1 MINISPR
8 RGSPYILMD
17 KEILTEKVSQFSG
30 FGSKVKTYYS
40 VKANPDLNLLKFIG
54 SLGVGFEIASSN
66 ELDRL
71 LKFNVPSRRI
81 ISGNPMKIPSFIRH
95 AYKSGIRE
103 FVIDS
108 ADEIDKIMKFAPG
121 SRVIVRI
128 VTDNSESSWPLTEKF
143 GLPPDEAAYLLIKAK
158 SFGLSPSGVTF
169 HVGSQCTGFF
179 SWTEAIKNAALV
191 WALAEKNGMKLT
203 HLNLG
208 GGFPAK
214 HEIGVPRVEDIMKH
228 ILSCVTELFPEEISL
243 SVEPGRA
250 LVADAGTLITTVIGT
265 AFREGKN
272 WMYLD
277 SGVFNGLMESVGG
290 ITYRFQ
296 PLSTAVSLE
305 MDEWILAG
313 PSCDSFDVIARGVT
327 LPKLKVGDRIS
338 ISPAGAYTS
347 AYASNFN
354 GMKIPPVI
362 LV

>member
-17 KEILTEKVSQFSG
+17 KEILTEKIAQFSG
-30 FGSKVKTYYS
+30 FRSQVKTYYS
-40 VKANPDLNLLKFIG
+40 VKANPDRGLLKFIAE
-54 SLGVGFEIASSN
+54 LGVGFEIASSD
-66 ELDRL
+66 ELNRL
-71 LKFNVPSRRI
+71 LKLNVPSKLI
-81 ISGNPMKIPSFIRH
+81 ISGNPVKIPSFIRY
-95 AYKSGIRE
+95 AYESGIRE

-108 ADEIDKIMKFAPG
+108 GDEIDKIAKFAPG
-121 SRVIVRI
+121 SRVIVRM

-143 GLPPDEAAYLLIKAK
+143 GLPPDEAAGLLSEAK
-158 SFGLSPSGVTF
+158 SLGLQPSGLTF

-179 SWTEAIKNAALV
+179 SWTEAIKRAALV
-191 WALAEKNGMKLT
+191 WDLARKNGMRLT

-214 HEIGVPRVEDIMKH
+214 HETGVPRIEDIMNH
-228 ILSCVTELFPEEISL
+228 ILSCVDELFPKEISL

-250 LVADAGTLITTVIGT
+250 LVADAGTLVTTVIGT

-277 SGVFNGLMESVGG
+277 SGVFNGLMETVGG

-296 PLSTAVSLE
+296 PLSRPVSSE
-305 MDEWILAG
+305 VVEWILAG
-313 PSCDSFDVIARGVT
+313 PSCDSFDVIARGIT
-327 LPKLKVGDRIS
+327 LPKLQVGDKIS

>member
-17 KEILTEKVSQFSG
+17 KEILTEKIAQFSG
-30 FGSKVKTYYS
+30 FRSKVKTYYS
-40 VKANPDLNLLKFIG
+40 VKANPDRGLLKFIAA
-54 SLGVGFEIASSN
+54 LGVGFEIASSD
-66 ELDRL
+66 ELNRL
-71 LKFNVPSRRI
+71 LNLNVSSRLI
-81 ISGNPMKIPSFIRH
+81 ISGNPVKIPNFIRY
-95 AYKSGIRE
+95 AYNSGIRE

-108 ADEIDKIMKFAPG
+108 ADEIDKIVKFAPQ
-121 SRVIVRI
+121 SRVIVRMA
-128 VTDNSESSWPLTEKF
+128 TDNSESSWPLTEKF
-143 GLPPDEAAYLLIKAK
+143 GLPPDEASYLLSKAK
-158 SFGLSPSGVTF
+158 SLGLAPSGVTF
-169 HVGSQCTGFF
+169 HVGSQCTGFA
-179 SWTEAIKNAALV
+179 SWTEALKNASFV
-191 WALAEKNGMKLT
+191 WTLAEKNGMKLT

-214 HEIGVPRVEDIMKH
+214 HEIGVPRVEDIMNH
-228 ILSCVTELFPEEISL
+228 ILSCVIELFPEEISL

-290 ITYRFQ
+290 ITYRFR
-296 PLSTAVSLE
+296 PLSTPVSLE

-327 LPKLKVGDRIS
+327 LPKLQVGDRIS